1 MLRTAQTLK
10 DAVESAKAFV
20 GVPLKHPD
28 TQLIATVS
36 NTNLA
41 KMSSQS
47 ASQKST
53 SIADHSLAI
62 ANIDRLFAVSVLTER
77 HPDRRGEP
85 TIVAIHRYT
94 APMQLSDGNWLWV
107 KMTIKETASPKVP
120 NPIYSI
126 ETKKPAFGAFA

>member
-1 MLRTAQTLK
+1 MLSTRQELLVGLTTMLRTAKTLTE
-10 DAVESAKAFV
+10 AVASAKAFV
-20 GVPLKHPD
+20 GVPLNHPH
-28 TQLIATVS
+28 TQLTATVS

-53 SIADHSLAI
+53 SVADHSLAI
-62 ANIDRLFAVSVLTER
+62 ANIDRLFAASELTES

-94 APMQLSDGNWLWV
+94 APM
-107 KMTIKETASPKVP
+107 
-120 NPIYSI
+120 
-126 ETKKPAFGAFA
+126 